1 MRVGTKSILWGVH
14 AFWLH
19 PWFVALAWWKLYG
32 VPLDLRLWVAFF
44 VHDLGYLG
52 KRKMDDA
59 DGERH
64 PEFGARIMLRLFGQE
79 WHDLCLYHSRFYAKR
94 AGVAPSRLCMAD
106 KLVPSLEPWW
116 LYLPRA
122 WLSGELWEYLSMAGG
137 KDGGKY
143 AGEPNTPEVAALVR
157 GPRRRDWY
165 NGMALFSRQY
175 AYRYRDG
182 GQDTWTQP
190 ARTRTEL

>member
-1 MRVGTKSILWGVH
+1 MKTGTKSVLFGVH

-19 PWFVALAWWKLYG
+19 PWFTAIGWWKLYG
-32 VPLDLRLWVAFF
+32 APLDPRLWIAFF

-59 DGERH
+59 EGERH
-64 PEFGARIMLRLFGQE
+64 VELGAQLMANWFGPEWG
-79 WHDLCLYHSRFYAKR
+79 DLCRYHSRFYAKKD
-94 AGVAPSRLCMAD
+94 GVQPSRLCMAD
-106 KLVPSLEPWW
+106 KLVPSIEPWW

-143 AGEPNTPEVAALVR
+143 AGEPNSEAVKKHLAGTR
-157 GPRRRDWY
+157 WRDWY
-165 NGMALFSRQY
+165 RGMAQFSKEY
-175 AYRYRDG
+175 AYTHRNG
-182 GQDTWTQP
+182 GTDTWTQRP
-190 ARTRTEL
+190 SSL